1 MKRIPWGER
10 AAWKLC
16 LEVLGG
22 GFHWDVTERA
32 SLCLPP
38 VMGLWGSEMDVEPG
52 RHEAKQSG
60 PVSGKDRAGAGLGG
74 SANPALVVLVL
85 SSSPLLF
92 LANWEGTNQH
102 LAFFHSEG
110 QEPHFSVLPEP
121 SFPCRPGGLW
131 SLLLVLQRHC

>member
-10 AAWKLC
+10 AAWKLR
-16 LEVLGG
+16 LEVWWG

-60 PVSGKDRAGAGLGG
+60 PVSGKDRAGAGLGAVPTQCIG
-74 SANPALVVLVL
+74 GVGP
-85 SSSPLLF
+85 LF
-92 LANWEGTNQH
+92 LSFA
-102 LAFFHSEG
+102 
-110 QEPHFSVLPEP
+110 
-121 SFPCRPGGLW
+121 FPCKLGRDQPAPG
-131 SLLLVLQRHC
+131 LLSQRGARTTFLSAA

>member
-1 MKRIPWGER
+1 MKPSSLVQLVARTGQGQVWGQ
-10 AAWKLC
+10 C
-16 LEVLGG
+16 QP
-22 GFHWDVTERA
+22 
-32 SLCLPP
+32 S
-38 VMGLWGSEMDVEPG
+38 
-52 RHEAKQSG
+52 
-60 PVSGKDRAGAGLGG
+60 
-74 SANPALVVLVL
+74 ALVVLVL